1 MGRFVIVAYKPKAG
15 KDQQLLDTV
24 REHLEVLRSQ
34 QLATDRPAL
43 VVRAGDGT
51 ILEVFE
57 WQSAEAISRA
67 HSNPAVQ
74 ALWAKFGV
82 ACDYIPLASIAECQQ
97 MFAEFDAIEGK

>member
-1 MGRFVIVAYKPKAG
+1 MGKFVVVAYKPKAD
-15 KDQQLLDTV
+15 KDQQLLDAI

-34 QLATDRPAL
+34 QLATDRPAY
-43 VVRAGDGT
+43 VMQAGDGT

-74 ALWAKFGV
+74 ALWAKFGE

-97 MFAEFDAIEGK
+97 MFAEFNSIEM